1 MSFTV
6 TVKEHFA
13 VFPEASVAVNTLVV
27 EPTGKTEPL
36 CKPLVKATVALQLS
50 VAVTSNVAFAPQTP
64 KSVLI
69 LRGVGH
75 VITGNSLS
83 FTVTVK
89 EHFAV
94 FPEASVAVKT
104 FVVEPTGK
112 TEPLCNPLVKA
123 TVALQLS
130 IAVTSNVAF
139 APQTP
144 KLVLILRGVGQ
155 VMTGNSLSVTLT
167 VKEQVAVLP
176 DASVAVN
183 TFVVDPT
190 GKIEPLCNPLV
201 KATDALQLSVAVT
214 SNVAFAPQ
222 TPKSV

>member
-1 MSFTV
+1 M
-6 TVKEHFA
+6 
-13 VFPEASVAVNTLVV
+13 
-27 EPTGKTEPL
+27 
-36 CKPLVKATVALQLS
+36 KATVALQLS

-155 VMTGNSLSVTLT
+155 VMTGNSLSVMVTSKLQF
-167 VKEQVAVLP
+167 EELP
-176 DASVAVN
+176 Q
-183 TFVVDPT
+183 
-190 GKIEPLCNPLV
+190 I
-201 KATDALQLSVAVT
+201 SVAVT
-214 SNVAFAPQ
+214 VTEVVPTLKNEPETVL
-222 TPKSV
+222 